1 MDYIFFH
8 TYSLQPLCGL
18 RLLSI
23 LCRTMKFTILDSDE
37 DEYVPFEKF
46 TKKKHNPKPMHSHR
60 AMSQHINEDGD
71 TRYDESGLQEL
82 YEQGHINEVVRMI
95 RRGKEATV
103 YVCRNEQQQ
112 LLAAKV
118 YTDMTVRSFR
128 NDTVYRDNRFIGSKR
143 LEKAVQQH
151 TKTGVDAQQALWI
164 YEEFRQLHYFYSHNI
179 AVPKPIAYSGRVI
192 LMEFIGD
199 ESGEAPRLSDCDISP
214 AIARDAFQQS
224 MELLQNIVALGR
236 IHGDF
241 STYNILWWQSHC
253 IAIDFPQ
260 VIEIQ
265 RSPHA
270 RELLRRDIHSLCHSF
285 ARLGVHSNEEI
296 IFKKIEHYADW
307 RK

>member
-1 MDYIFFH
+1 
-8 TYSLQPLCGL
+8 
-18 RLLSI
+18 
-23 LCRTMKFTILDSDE
+23 MKHYILDTDR
-37 DEYVPFEKF
+37 DDYVHFEKF
-46 TKKKHNPKPMHSHR
+46 TKKKTQSKPKHSHN
-60 AMSQHINEDGD
+60 AMVRNNDDDGD
-71 TRYDESGLQEL
+71 IHFEESGLQEL
-82 YEQGHINEVVRMI
+82 YEQGHINEVIRII

-103 YVCRNEQQQ
+103 YLCRTEQNN
-112 LLAAKV
+112 LVAAKV
-118 YTDMTVRSFR
+118 YTDIKVRSFR

-151 TKTGVDAQQALWI
+151 TRTGVDAQQALWI
-164 YEEFRQLHYFYSHNI
+164 HEEFRQLHYFYSHNI
-179 AVPKPIAYSGRVI
+179 TVPKPIAYSGRVI

-214 AIARDAFQQS
+214 AMARDAFQQS

-236 IHGDF
+236 IHGDY
-241 STYNILWWQSHC
+241 STFNILWWQSRC
-253 IAIDFPQ
+253 IVIDFPQ

-270 RELLRRDIHSLCHSF
+270 RELLRRDVHSLCHSF

-296 IFKKIEHYADW
+296 VFKNIEIYADW